1 MTLSEEQKYLIVQ
14 TLQTHIK
21 KTQWVV
27 DNKDLEEKKKNFLSG
42 RIQQMEE
49 IIQILQPESVKN

>member
-1 MTLSEEQKYLIVQ
+1 MLSEQQKHLIVQ

-27 DNKDLEEKKKNFLSG
+27 DNKELEEKKKDFLSN

-49 IIQILQPESVKN
+49 IIQLLQPENVKN

>member
-1 MTLSEEQKYLIVQ
+1 MTLSENQKHLIVQ
-14 TLQTHIK
+14 TLQTQIK

-27 DNKDLEEKKKNFLSG
+27 DNKDLEGKKKDFLLN